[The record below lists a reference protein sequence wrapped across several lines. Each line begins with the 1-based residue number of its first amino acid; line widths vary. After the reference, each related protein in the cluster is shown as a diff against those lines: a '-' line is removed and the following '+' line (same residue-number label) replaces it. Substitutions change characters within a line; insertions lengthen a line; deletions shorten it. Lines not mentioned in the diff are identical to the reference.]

1 MDSLSSSSGRSRSGH
16 ADADSGQPPPAR
28 RRLGIR
34 PDTPASPDTPDMVIS
49 FTSFQRSQT
58 RREGRPENIGAL
70 SDNPRVERQMQQL
83 CNELE
88 SNTRKIV
95 ELRAQAD
102 HPGKAGNGARIDA
115 LRARQRQLAVQLKDC
130 MRLLDPDLS
139 GTVMERAKS
148 QATSDLEQTY
158 VRVWEDYQRTQ
169 KSSCTKYLWTIFS
182 GGIAYSIPFGT
193 GTMLARGLDRPYLA
207 LLAGPL
213 HTLAEPLWTMVRA
226 ATWTNPASEA
236 YTGRQRARARANGD
250 AWRYLAHVEPKTKML
265 WIDPVSGKRVLLT
278 AAQALAT
285 NQELWLWLH
294 KMVSDDLT
302 FFVFSV
308 LYASKNIMGDIYGPA
323 LFDRATPDGLRNDLL
338 AQFAAGFISGA
349 TAMLLGQLIRRGI
362 ADVTGG
368 VQVVTKSMHIWH
380 LQAMYLKSYGDDI
393 KDMLATHHVPGEDAR
408 LLRAKLREVE
418 TEYHK
423 ASAKSTLIGSIGYEY
438 SVMFQKKRVASG
450 TDPDMP
456 GKRLDTLCNMLGKTT
471 SLLPSLAATYLC
483 QPFAK
488 SPERMT
494 RMIAHVVVPL
504 TLVTWPG
511 FAMRTE
517 LQDWYRSLFGACKGM
532 ISAMR
537 AGCCCRGKDPD
548 ESAATDSGDSIED
561 DVDGEVLAT
570 GDAGDPYEVDIDP
583 DGATPR
589 AKGVMGNPDSDSD
602 SVY

>member
-1 MDSLSSSSGRSRSGH
+1 MDSVSSSSESTRTDYPDVRSGN
-16 ADADSGQPPPAR
+16 PPSAR
-28 RRLGIR
+28 RRPGIR
-34 PDTPASPDTPDMVIS
+34 PDTPATPGTPDTIVS

-95 ELRAQAD
+95 ELRSQVDA
-102 HPGKAGNGARIDA
+102 PGKAGNGVRIDA

-148 QATSDLEQTY
+148 RATSDLEQTY
-158 VRVWEDYQRTQ
+158 LRVWEDYQRTQ
-169 KSSCTKYLWTIFS
+169 KSSCTKYLWTILS

-193 GTMLARGLDRPYLA
+193 SAMLARSLERPFLG

-226 ATWTNPASEA
+226 TTWTNPASEA
-236 YTGRQRARARANGD
+236 YIGRQRARARANGD
-250 AWRYLAHVEPKTKML
+250 AWRYLAHVQPKTKML

-294 KMVSDDLT
+294 KMVSDDVP
-302 FFVFSV
+302 FFIFSA

-323 LFDRATPDGLRNDLL
+323 LFDRSTPDGMRNDLL
-338 AQFAAGFISGA
+338 TQFAAGFISGA
-349 TAMLLGQLIRRGI
+349 TAMLLGQLIRRLT

-368 VQVVTKSMHIWH
+368 IQTVAKSKHIWH
-380 LQAMYLKSYGDDI
+380 LQAMYLKSFSEDI
-393 KDMLATHHVPGEDAR
+393 KDMLSASGVTVEEAR
-408 LLRAKLREVE
+408 LLRAKLSEVD
-418 TEYHK
+418 TELEK

-456 GKRLDTLCNMLGKTT
+456 GKRLDTLCNMLGKVT

-483 QPFAK
+483 QPLAK

-494 RMIAHVVVPL
+494 RMIAHIAVPFA
-504 TLVTWPG
+504 LVTWPG

-532 ISAMR
+532 ASAMR
-537 AGCCCRGKDPD
+537 AGCCHGADPD
-548 ESAATDSGDSIED
+548 QSAATDSADSSEEEED
-561 DVDGEVLAT
+561 EVLANK
-570 GDAGDPYEVDIDP
+570 GAGDPYEVDIDP
-583 DGATPR
+583 DGETPR
-589 AKGVMGNPDSDSD
+589 GKDVRSSPDSDSD